1 MTEDLASKKRLPKF
15 DRAWVLIDKLSGKTR
30 GINALMV
37 LHLFVHAVK
46 QRGIVAVAVTDEG
59 QAFFTN
65 MGFTVVTL
73 PEKNDVI
80 RRICY
85 LETSSL
91 NMEDVQRCLGM
102 DDIIFDICWRKG
114 LSSATADKRIARC

>member
-1 MTEDLASKKRLPKF
+1 
-15 DRAWVLIDKLSGKTR
+15 
-30 GINALMV
+30 
-37 LHLFVHAVK
+37 
-46 QRGIVAVAVTDEG
+46 
-59 QAFFTN
+59 
-65 MGFTVVTL
+65 MGFTVVKL

-91 NMEDVQRCLGM
+91 NIEDVQQRLKM

-114 LSSATADKRIARC
+114 RSSATANKMIARC